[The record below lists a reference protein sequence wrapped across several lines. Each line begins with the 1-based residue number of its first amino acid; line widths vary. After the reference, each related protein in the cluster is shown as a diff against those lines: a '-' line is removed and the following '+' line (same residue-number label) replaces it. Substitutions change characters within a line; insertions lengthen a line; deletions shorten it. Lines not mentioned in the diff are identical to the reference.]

1 MGQPHFLSLLKLHN
15 FRVPQL
21 DHKCH
26 LEVGCLTMQRGAGKG
41 DLGWDLETRV
51 LGPWFTL

>member
-21 DHKCH
+21 
-26 LEVGCLTMQRGAGKG
+26 GCLKMQRDAGKG
-41 DLGWDLETRV
+41 DLGWDLETKV
-51 LGPWFTL
+51 LGPGLTV